1 MNLLTRQQAADRLGI
16 SVWTLDAER
25 RCGKL
30 AFIQRKANGKVLI
43 SEDAIREYLARS
55 SRRSEKSA
63 TPSGV
68 SGREI
73 GDRQCS
79 KKRYEKV

>member
-43 SEDAIREYLARS
+43 SEDAIREYLARANHPVKPEIREVRDTF
-55 SRRSEKSA
+55 RR
-63 TPSGV
+63 
-68 SGREI
+68 
-73 GDRQCS
+73 
-79 KKRYEKV
+79 KRA